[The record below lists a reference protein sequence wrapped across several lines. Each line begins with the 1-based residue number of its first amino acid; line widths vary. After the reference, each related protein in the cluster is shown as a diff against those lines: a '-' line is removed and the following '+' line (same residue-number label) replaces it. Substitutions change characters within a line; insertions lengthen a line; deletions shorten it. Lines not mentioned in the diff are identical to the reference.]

1 MGEKRTKDGRQRRRR
16 RRRKTTVLLLLLFE
30 EYEDSTNVAY
40 DTITD
45 DDDRALKIIHSAHA
59 LKSDDRARG
68 DEIGADA
75 V

>member
-1 MGEKRTKDGRQRRRR
+1 M
-16 RRRKTTVLLLLLFE
+16 VIMMMFE
-30 EYEDSTNVAY
+30 EYEDSTTMAHNN
-40 DTITD
+40 TITD
-45 DDDRALKIIHSAHA
+45 DDDDLALKIIHSAHA

>member
-1 MGEKRTKDGRQRRRR
+1 MM
-16 RRRKTTVLLLLLFE
+16 VMMMMFE
-30 EYEDSTNVAY
+30 EYEDSTTIAHNN
-40 DTITD
+40 TITD
-45 DDDRALKIIHSAHA
+45 DDDDLALKIIHSAHA

>member
-1 MGEKRTKDGRQRRRR
+1 MMMMM
-16 RRRKTTVLLLLLFE
+16 LLLFE
-30 EYEDSTNVAY
+30 EYEDITNVAY
-40 DTITD
+40 DTIID
-45 DDDRALKIIHSAHA
+45 DDDLALKIIHSAHA

>member
-1 MGEKRTKDGRQRRRR
+1 MVEWWKAQKDDDKEEEEEEEEEENGVVVVRRVRQRYSVYNNA
-16 RRRKTTVLLLLLFE
+16 T
-30 EYEDSTNVAY
+30 
-40 DTITD
+40 
-45 DDDRALKIIHSAHA
+45 ALKIIHSAHA

>member
-1 MGEKRTKDGRQRRRR
+1 MMMMMMMMM
-16 RRRKTTVLLLLLFE
+16 FE
-30 EYEDSTNVAY
+30 EYEDSTTMAHN
-40 DTITD
+40 TITD
-45 DDDRALKIIHSAHA
+45 DDDLALKIIHSAHA

>member
-1 MGEKRTKDGRQRRRR
+1 MMMMMMM
-16 RRRKTTVLLLLLFE
+16 FE
-30 EYEDSTNVAY
+30 EYEDSTTMAY

-45 DDDRALKIIHSAHA
+45 DDDLALKIIHSAHA

>member
-1 MGEKRTKDGRQRRRR
+1 MM
-16 RRRKTTVLLLLLFE
+16 VMMMMFE
-30 EYEDSTNVAY
+30 EYEDSTTMAHNN
-40 DTITD
+40 TITD
-45 DDDRALKIIHSAHA
+45 DDDDLTLKIIHSAHA

>member
-1 MGEKRTKDGRQRRRR
+1 MM
-16 RRRKTTVLLLLLFE
+16 VMMMMFE
-30 EYEDSTNVAY
+30 EYEDSTTMAHNN
-40 DTITD
+40 TITD
-45 DDDRALKIIHSAHA
+45 DDDDLALKIIHSAHA

>member
-1 MGEKRTKDGRQRRRR
+1 MMMMMMM
-16 RRRKTTVLLLLLFE
+16 FE
-30 EYEDSTNVAY
+30 EYEDSTTMAY

-45 DDDRALKIIHSAHA
+45 DDDDLALKIIHSAHA

>member
-1 MGEKRTKDGRQRRRR
+1 MMM
-16 RRRKTTVLLLLLFE
+16 LLLFE
-30 EYEDSTNVAY
+30 EYEDSTNVAC
-40 DTITD
+40 DTIID
-45 DDDRALKIIHSAHA
+45 DDDLALKIIHSAHA